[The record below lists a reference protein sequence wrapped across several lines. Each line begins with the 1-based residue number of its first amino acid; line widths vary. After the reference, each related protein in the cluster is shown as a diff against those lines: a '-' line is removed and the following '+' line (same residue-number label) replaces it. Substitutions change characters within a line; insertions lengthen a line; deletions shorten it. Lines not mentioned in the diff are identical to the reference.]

1 MRVEASSH
9 VSLSCLPLQCGIRWD
24 AHDRR
29 ADLEVLSIRA
39 AQQTDLLV
47 DVTLRHDSIGSGR
60 NGWINH
66 GKLRNPD
73 HPDQIL
79 EGAAAVNIR
88 NFRNPI
94 RRNRQVA
101 FLPACMSTSGL
112 INGDSCACVIC

>member
-29 ADLEVLSIRA
+29 ADLEVLNIRV

-88 NFRNPI
+88 NFRNPY